1 MFFWTQPFVIVKSV
15 YVCTFDCICLQA
27 VVFAS
32 SPSFSPS
39 TYHLCTMFLIHLIPC
54 ISQLLQTVR
63 PVYSAVG
70 VFKED
75 PEWTSLS
82 LWIIYDGSLSSAEW
96 LRRLK
101 REKFE
106 KKHGGKNEETPW
118 AEWKYKS
125 SQLARYQYK
134 AAGHSLWKPTLFQI
148 LNPPRSFQFSVRLR
162 WHLACS
168 SLLPLFLLPVC

>member
-82 LWIIYDGSLSSAEW
+82 LWIIYDGSLLCAEW

-106 KKHGGKNEETPW
+106 KRNMEGKMKKHLELNNWVEIQKLSISQVSIQ
-118 AEWKYKS
+118 S
-125 SQLARYQYK
+125 SRAFSLK
-134 AAGHSLWKPTLFQI
+134 AHTLSNIKPPSLISIQ
-148 LNPPRSFQFSVRLR
+148 
-162 WHLACS
+162 C
-168 SLLPLFLLPVC
+168 